1 MFSFLRDD
9 DSKFVFWRVAEPRK
23 RAPVIDIKKVLD
35 RSYHYLTTKD
45 SKENLYNDLLLG
57 LEGYS
62 LFYSDAFKAAY
73 LYGWMV
79 IETVIDRIWKEYVTA
94 LKISSDD
101 KKNLKYSSQWTVHHK
116 TEVLFASKS
125 IDPRHRDLL
134 KGLRKKRNDI
144 VHEKQTVSPEEAF
157 RCLRL
162 ATVTTLNRMLGNTDI
177 FHDPK
182 ETQLVKMWDRN
193 RD

>member
-1 MFSFLRDD
+1 M
-9 DSKFVFWRVAEPRK
+9 
-23 RAPVIDIKKVLD
+23 IDIKKVLD

-62 LFYSDAFKAAY
+62 LFYRDAFKAAY